1 MPAAQTPDP
10 ADRRDRDRQG
20 AANRAAELGA
30 RFSRFP
36 ARLPRNPAS
45 GPGPQQAAM
54 LDALGALNVRIGD
67 LGTLLDEL
75 APRVISTETVV
86 LDANGTATRQYRVP
100 FRSLGVDYFGATTL
114 TVAAAPL
121 AQFAPG
127 PGPGVGKV
135 GPGGFA
141 VLNFRAYE
149 WTVYG
154 NPGELVTITAYA
166 RPQPANGV
174 VNGTGGV
181 LVTGAPTGLLTAS
194 IGDYPQGAVP
204 VDASSGNVAAA
215 AATATLPGVAGH
227 TTWITG
233 FEITSAGSTAA
244 LVVVATVTG
253 PAVTLSYVYTT
264 VAGVTLANAPLA
276 VEFPKPIPASA
287 PNTAI
292 VVSLPSLGAGNTNAA
307 VSAHGYQL

>member
-1 MPAAQTPDP
+1 MPVAGTPEP
-10 ADRRDRDRQG
+10 PHKRTRDKLGDMLRQQEQG
-20 AANRAAELGA
+20 S
-30 RFSRFP
+30 RFARFP
-36 ARLPRNPAS
+36 ARLPRNPDT
-45 GPGPQQAAM
+45 GPPQQQAQF
-54 LDALGALNVRIGD
+54 LDMLGALNTRIGD
-67 LGTLLDEL
+67 LGTLLDEM

-100 FRSLGVDYFGATTL
+100 YRSLGVDYFGAATL

-149 WTVYG
+149 WTLYG
-154 NPGELVTITAYA
+154 NPGDLITVTAYA

-181 LVTGAPTGLLTAS
+181 MVTPAS
-194 IGDYPQGAVP
+194 DYPLNAIP
-204 VDASSGNVAAA
+204 VSASSGNQANANAV
-215 AATATLPGVAGH
+215 ATLPGVAGK

-233 FEITSAGSTAA
+233 FEMTSAG
-244 LVVVATVTG
+244 ATGAGVLN
-253 PAVTLSYVYTT
+253 PT
-264 VAGVTLANAPLA
+264 VAGVLGGTLTYTYACIAGATLANAPLI
-276 VEFPKPIPASA
+276 VEFPKPVPASA
-287 PNTAI
+287 ANTAI
-292 VVSLPSLGAGNTNAA
+292 VVTLPALGAGNANATC
-307 VSAHGYQL
+307 VAHGYQL